1 MSPQATAPEETSPN
15 TDQHRM
21 TGEDVTTQ
29 VKRLVHEG
37 NVRRVVVKSREGHT
51 IVEFPLTVGVIVTII
66 VPVWVAIGAVV
77 ALATGCSIEVEK
89 RT

>member
-1 MSPQATAPEETSPN
+1 MNSQTAPSEVPN
-15 TDQHRM
+15 TAEQHRLTGDDVM
-21 TGEDVTTQ
+21 TQ
-29 VKRLVHEG
+29 AKHLVHEG

-51 IVEFPLTVGVIVTII
+51 IVEFPLTVGVIVTIL

>member
-1 MSPQATAPEETSPN
+1 MNSQTAPSEFPTATE
-15 TDQHRM
+15 QHRL
-21 TGEDVTTQ
+21 TGDDVMTQ
-29 VKRLVHEG
+29 VKHLVHEG

-51 IVEFPLTVGVIVTII
+51 IVEFPLTVGVIVTIV